1 MNSVNRNLR
10 FTTECPE
17 EFDRNR
23 LPTLDFMLWMV
34 DGILY
39 HSYFEKTMKS
49 QYTIMQRTAMS
60 EHQKLS
66 ILSNEL
72 VRRLSNIHREVVM
85 DEIEEVIEHYITQL
99 KNSGYSRKQT
109 KEIIVCGVVG
119 WRRKLER
126 REKAGQKQYLEASE
140 TLEKRTE
147 DKLLEKTSWYKVDN
161 KRKVE
166 NQESKFQYNP
176 PSKKRKLGKKV
187 NTIKSKDKKIKS
199 VMFVPYTKHSELATR
214 LRESEESMAT
224 MTGYKL
230 KIVERGGTK
239 LVDML
244 HKANPWAG
252 QDCGRKRC
260 LLCSTKKDEDKKN
273 SQDCKKRS
281 CVYKTYCMACQQRQ
295 DKMVEEKYG
304 EMGKKKVEE
313 EKRKIRRYIYIG
325 ETNRSVYERGLE
337 HKDDITACKTSSHM
351 LRHLLAVHEEE
362 EDSWKEIKFGM
373 QIMKSTRSAFERQI
387 LESVL
392 IQKERTHNI
401 MNNKCEY
408 NRCALP
414 RLTAK
419 LGEKDLEK
427 WRKEDRMEME
437 LEATIEEKI
446 RVRKKERSK
455 RRAEMSRRMEKGQ
468 PSRK

>member
-1 MNSVNRNLR
+1 MVMQHWARGYTSILLRAGLRLPLMTGYVDDGRQGSTVLRKGMIFNEEKGEFMMDTEQYKLDKENDEPDNIRMARICLPAMNSVNRNLR

-72 VRRLSNIHREVVM
+72 IRRLSNIHREVVM

-119 WRRKLER
+119 WRMKLER

-166 NQESKFQYNP
+166 NQESKF
-176 PSKKRKLGKKV
+176 L
-187 NTIKSKDKKIKS
+187 
-199 VMFVPYTKHSELATR
+199 F
-214 LRESEESMAT
+214 
-224 MTGYKL
+224 
-230 KIVERGGTK
+230 
-239 LVDML
+239 
-244 HKANPWAG
+244 
-252 QDCGRKRC
+252 
-260 LLCSTKKDEDKKN
+260 
-273 SQDCKKRS
+273 
-281 CVYKTYCMACQQRQ
+281 
-295 DKMVEEKYG
+295 
-304 EMGKKKVEE
+304 
-313 EKRKIRRYIYIG
+313 
-325 ETNRSVYERGLE
+325 
-337 HKDDITACKTSSHM
+337 
-351 LRHLLAVHEEE
+351 E
-362 EDSWKEIKFGM
+362 EDRVPDLTE
-373 QIMKSTRSAFERQI
+373 A
-387 LESVL
+387 L
-392 IQKERTHNI
+392 II
-401 MNNKCEY
+401 
-408 NRCALP
+408 
-414 RLTAK
+414 AK
-419 LGEKDLEK
+419 
-427 WRKEDRMEME
+427 
-437 LEATIEEKI
+437 
-446 RVRKKERSK
+446 
-455 RRAEMSRRMEKGQ
+455 
-468 PSRK
+468 